1 MQQGQYIDGRYK
13 IIKNIGSGGMA
24 NVFLAT
30 DLILER
36 DVAIKVMRYDFSN
49 DSDNVRRFKREAMAT
64 TELNHQNIVPVFDV
78 GEDEDYYIVME
89 YVDGL
94 NLKEYIQEKYPIPY
108 HKVIDIMTQV
118 LAGVEYAHSKGI
130 IHRDLKPHNI
140 LLNQKDQVMITDFGI
155 AVALTENS
163 ITQTNSLLG
172 SVQYI
177 SPEQAKGS
185 IASVQSDIY
194 SLGIILF
201 EMLSKEVPFDG
212 ESAVSIALQHFQQEI
227 PSLRDFDPDLPQ
239 TLENVVIKATAKD
252 PKHRYKTAAEMRQDL
267 TTSLR
272 PERAQEEKYIIPLE
286 NEDLEET
293 IQMQPIKAAA
303 LPREY
308 VSDKGEP
315 EQIVEG
321 PVVDERPPVTPMPY
335 RPEQRRKRK
344 PWWVIFALL
353 IIGFALIIFYVTS
366 QPATIRIPDVKGMT
380 EQQAVRTLE
389 SLNLVIG
396 DVEEEPSE
404 EYDRGEVTRTLP
416 QVNSSVKEN
425 AEIDLFISSGRE
437 LYPVPDLVGQDIEK
451 VRQQLRDIGFT
462 VEEEGEASTKYEE
475 GRIISQN
482 IRPGE
487 EVLPSE
493 TTILLTVSTGEP
505 AFDLR
510 DLSNYSRQGVLDYA
524 AERGLLIDITEDYHN
539 TIPAGIVI
547 SQRPAAGTKLRS
559 GDNLSVVIS
568 LGPERP
574 ERTETESS
582 ESIEESEESESEEV
596 ISSTVSVTILY
607 VNDADENPD
616 DVLADGSSS
625 NGGRASNTVEIYIED
640 ANHDLSAPFRS
651 FTITQ
656 DTSVDFTLQLR
667 PGQIG
672 TYRIVRDGVVLEE
685 NTVTG

>member
-49 DSDNVRRFKREAMAT
+49 DSDNIRRFKREAVAT

-108 HKVIDIMTQV
+108 HKVIDIMSQA
-118 LAGVEYAHSKGI
+118 LSGVGYAHSQGI

-185 IASVQSDIY
+185 IASVKSDIY

-212 ESAVSIALQHFQQEI
+212 ESAVSIALQHFQKDI

-239 TLENVVIKATAKD
+239 ALENVVIKATAKD
-252 PKHRYKTAAEMRQDL
+252 PKYRYQTVAEMRQDL
-267 TTSLR
+267 ITSLR
-272 PERAQEEKYIIPLE
+272 PERAHEEKYIIPME
-286 NEDLEET
+286 NEDLEQT
-293 IQMQPIKAAA
+293 IQMQPIVPPAAKAS
-303 LPREY
+303 LPNLYSQEKLGQEQADQQVKENEIPPINAVPY
-308 VSDKGEP
+308 QP
-315 EQIVEG
+315 EK
-321 PVVDERPPVTPMPY
+321 RK
-335 RPEQRRKRK
+335 KRK
-344 PWWVIFALL
+344 PWWIIFALL

-380 EQQAVRTLE
+380 EQQAIRTLE
-389 SLNLVIG
+389 GLNLTIG
-396 DVEEEPSE
+396 EIEEEPSE
-404 EYDRGEVTRTLP
+404 DYDRGEVTRTSP
-416 QVNSSVKEN
+416 QVNSSVKEE
-425 AEIDLFISSGRE
+425 AEIDLFISSGQE
-437 LYPVPDLVGQDIEK
+437 LYPVPNLIGQDIEQA
-451 VRQQLRDIGFT
+451 RQELNDIGFT
-462 VEEEGEASTKYEE
+462 VDEEGEASSEYEE

-482 IRPGE
+482 IPAGE

-493 TTILLTVSTGEP
+493 TTLLLTVSTGEP

-524 AERGLLIDITEDYHN
+524 ADRGLLVDITENYHAS
-539 TIPAGIVI
+539 IPAGIVI
-547 SQRPAAGTKLRS
+547 SQRPAAGTQLKS

-568 LGPERP
+568 LGPERV
-574 ERTETESS
+574 ESEES
-582 ESIEESEESESEEV
+582 EESVESEESESEELS
-596 ISSTVSVTILY
+596 SSTVNVSIPY
-607 VNDADENPD
+607 VENAAEDPEDESGESPSNP
-616 DVLADGSSS
+616 A
-625 NGGRASNTVEIYIED
+625 NTVEIYIED
-640 ANHDLSAPFRS
+640 ANHDLSSAFRS

-656 DTSVDFTLQLR
+656 DTTVDFILQLR
-667 PGQIG
+667 PDQVG
-672 TYRIVRDGVVLEE
+672 TYRVVRDGEVIEE
-685 NTVTG
+685 NTVRG

>member
-49 DSDNVRRFKREAMAT
+49 DSDNIRRFNREAMAT

-108 HKVIDIMTQV
+108 HKVIDIMSQV
-118 LAGVEYAHSKGI
+118 LSGVEYAHSKGI

-140 LLNQKDQVMITDFGI
+140 LLNQKEQVMITDFGI

-185 IASVQSDIY
+185 ISSVKSDIY

-212 ESAVSIALQHFQQEI
+212 ESAVSIALQHFQKEI
-227 PSLRDFDPDLPQ
+227 PSLRTFDPDLPQ
-239 TLENVVIKATAKD
+239 ALENVVIKATAKD
-252 PKHRYKTAAEMRQDL
+252 PRHRYSTAAEMRKDL
-267 TTSLR
+267 MTSLR
-272 PERAQEEKYIIPLE
+272 PERSQEEKYVIPIEKE
-286 NEDLEET
+286 NLEET
-293 IQMQPIKAAA
+293 IQMKPITAAVADPSLPKTYSTEKPGQEQAVERVEETPQP
-303 LPREY
+303 PVNPVPY
-308 VSDKGEP
+308 EP
-315 EQIVEG
+315 EK
-321 PVVDERPPVTPMPY
+321 
-335 RPEQRRKRK
+335 RKKGK

-353 IIGFALIIFYVTS
+353 IIGFSLIIFYVTS

-389 SLNLVIG
+389 GLNLNIG
-396 DVEEEPSE
+396 EIQEEPSE
-404 EYDRGEVTRTLP
+404 DYDRGEVTRTSP
-416 QVNSSVKEN
+416 QVNSSVKER
-425 AEIDLFISSGRE
+425 AEIYLFISSGQE

-451 VRQQLRDIGFT
+451 ARQELNDIGFT
-462 VEEEGEASTKYEE
+462 VEEEGEASSEYEE

-482 IRPGE
+482 IQPGE

-524 AERGLLIDITEDYHN
+524 AERGLLVDIMESYHPS
-539 TIPAGIVI
+539 IPAGIVI
-547 SQRPAAGTKLRS
+547 SQRPAAGTKLRA

-568 LGPERP
+568 LGPEQV
-574 ERTETESS
+574 ESESS
-582 ESIEESEESESEEV
+582 EEPEESEIEEEL
-596 ISSTVSVTILY
+596 ISSTVSVTIPY
-607 VNDADENPD
+607 VANMREESEEDSDEPESN
-616 DVLADGSSS
+616 SSES
-625 NGGRASNTVEIYIED
+625 PNAVEIYIED
-640 ANHDLSAPFRS
+640 VNHDLSTAFRS

-656 DTSVDFTLQLR
+656 DTTVEFNLQLR
-667 PGQIG
+667 PGEVG
-672 TYRIVRDGVVLEE
+672 TYRIVRDGEVLEE

>member
-36 DVAIKVMRYDFSN
+36 EVAIKVMRYDFSN

-108 HKVIDIMTQV
+108 HKVIDIMSQI
-118 LAGVEYAHSKGI
+118 LSGVEYAHSKGI

-140 LLNQKDQVMITDFGI
+140 LLNKKDQVMITDFGI

-212 ESAVSIALQHFQQEI
+212 ESAVSIALQHFQKEI
-227 PSLRDFDPDLPQ
+227 PSLRDYDPDLPQ
-239 TLENVVIKATAKD
+239 ALENIVIKATAKD

-267 TTSLR
+267 LTSLH

-286 NEDLEET
+286 KEDLEET

-308 VSDKGEP
+308 AAESREP
-315 EQIVEG
+315 EPVVEG
-321 PVVDERPPVTPMPY
+321 PEAGERPAAAPVPY

-380 EQQAVRTLE
+380 EEQAVRTLE

-396 DVEEEPSE
+396 DIEEEPSE

-425 AEIDLFISSGRE
+425 AEIDLFISSGQE

-451 VRQQLRDIGFT
+451 ARQQLKDIGFT
-462 VEEEGEASTKYEE
+462 VEEEGEASVEYEE

-493 TTILLTVSTGEP
+493 TTIALTVSTGEP

-524 AERGLLIDITEDYHN
+524 AERGLLVDITENYHP

-547 SQRPAAGTKLRS
+547 SQRPAAGTKLKS

-568 LGPERP
+568 LGPERV
-574 ERTETESS
+574 ETESS
-582 ESIEESEESESEEV
+582 QSIEESEESKSEEV
-596 ISSTVSVTILY
+596 TSSTVSVTIPY
-607 VNDADENPD
+607 VNDAGENPD

-640 ANHDLSAPFRS
+640 ANHDLSVPFRS

-656 DTSVDFTLQLR
+656 DTSVDFNLELK
-667 PGQIG
+667 PGEVG

>member
-49 DSDNVRRFKREAMAT
+49 DSDNIRRFKREAVAT

-108 HKVIDIMTQV
+108 HKVIDIMSQA
-118 LAGVEYAHSKGI
+118 LSGVGYAHSQGI

-185 IASVQSDIY
+185 IASVKSDIY

-212 ESAVSIALQHFQQEI
+212 ESAVSIALQHFQKDI

-239 TLENVVIKATAKD
+239 ALENVVIKATAKD
-252 PKHRYKTAAEMRQDL
+252 PKYRYQTVAEMRQDL
-267 TTSLR
+267 ITSLR
-272 PERAQEEKYIIPLE
+272 PERAHEEKYIIPME
-286 NEDLEET
+286 NEDLEQT
-293 IQMQPIKAAA
+293 IQMQPIVPPAAKAS
-303 LPREY
+303 LPNLYSQEKLGQEQADQQVKENEIPPINAVPY
-308 VSDKGEP
+308 QP
-315 EQIVEG
+315 EK
-321 PVVDERPPVTPMPY
+321 RK
-335 RPEQRRKRK
+335 KRK
-344 PWWVIFALL
+344 PWWIIFALL

-380 EQQAVRTLE
+380 EQQAIRTLE
-389 SLNLVIG
+389 GLNLTIG
-396 DVEEEPSE
+396 EIEEEPSE
-404 EYDRGEVTRTLP
+404 DYDRGEVTRTSP
-416 QVNSSVKEN
+416 QVNSSVKEE
-425 AEIDLFISSGRE
+425 AEIDLFISSGQE
-437 LYPVPDLVGQDIEK
+437 LYPVPNLIGQDIEQA
-451 VRQQLRDIGFT
+451 RQELNDIGFT
-462 VEEEGEASTKYEE
+462 VDEEGEASSEYEE

-482 IRPGE
+482 IPAGE

-493 TTILLTVSTGEP
+493 TTLLLTVSTGEP

-524 AERGLLIDITEDYHN
+524 ADRGLLVDITENYHAS
-539 TIPAGIVI
+539 IPAGIVI
-547 SQRPAAGTKLRS
+547 SQRPAAGTQLKS

-568 LGPERP
+568 LGPERV
-574 ERTETESS
+574 ESEES
-582 ESIEESEESESEEV
+582 EESVESEESESEELS
-596 ISSTVSVTILY
+596 SSTVNVTIPY
-607 VNDADENPD
+607 IENAAEDPEDESGESPSNP
-616 DVLADGSSS
+616 A
-625 NGGRASNTVEIYIED
+625 NTVEIYIED
-640 ANHDLSAPFRS
+640 ANHDLSSAFRS

-656 DTSVDFTLQLR
+656 DTTVDFILQLR
-667 PGQIG
+667 PDQVG
-672 TYRIVRDGVVLEE
+672 TYRVVRDGEVIEE
-685 NTVTG
+685 NTVRG

>member
-13 IIKNIGSGGMA
+13 IVKNIGSGGMA

-49 DSDNVRRFKREAMAT
+49 DSDSIRRFKREAVAT

-94 NLKEYIQEKYPIPY
+94 NLKKYIQEKYPIPY
-108 HKVIDIMTQV
+108 HKVIDIMSQA

-140 LLNQKDQVMITDFGI
+140 LLNQKEQVMITDFGI

-185 IASVQSDIY
+185 IASVKSDIY

-212 ESAVSIALQHFQQEI
+212 ESAVSIALQHFQKDI

-239 TLENVVIKATAKD
+239 ALENVVIKATAKN
-252 PKHRYKTAAEMRQDL
+252 PKHRYNTVAEMRQDL
-267 TTSLR
+267 MTSLR
-272 PERAQEEKYIIPLE
+272 PERSHEEKYIIPVE

-293 IQMQPIKAAA
+293 IQMQPIAAA
-303 LPREY
+303 VAAAPLPHLYSQE
-308 VSDKGEP
+308 KLGP
-315 EQIVEG
+315 EQAAAQSKEN
-321 PVVDERPPVTPMPY
+321 ETPPVNAVPY
-335 RPEQRRKRK
+335 QPEKRKKRK
-344 PWWVIFALL
+344 PWWIIFALL

-366 QPATIRIPDVKGMT
+366 QPATIRIPDIKGMT

-389 SLNLVIG
+389 ELNLSIG
-396 DVEEEPSE
+396 EIEEEPSE
-404 EYDRGEVTRTLP
+404 DYDRGEVTRTLP
-416 QVNSSVKEN
+416 QVNSSVKEK
-425 AEIDLFISSGRE
+425 AEIDLFISSGQE
-437 LYPVPDLVGQDIEK
+437 LYPVPNLVGQDIEK
-451 VRQQLRDIGFT
+451 ARQELNDIGFT
-462 VEEEGEASTKYEE
+462 VDEEGEASSEYEE
-475 GRIISQN
+475 GKIISQN
-482 IRPGE
+482 IQPGE

-505 AFDLR
+505 TFDLR
-510 DLSNYSRQGVLDYA
+510 DLSNYSRQGVLDYS
-524 AERGLLIDITEDYHN
+524 AERGLLVDITENYHPS
-539 TIPAGIVI
+539 IPAGIVI
-547 SQRPAAGTKLRS
+547 SQRPAAGTKLKS

-568 LGPERP
+568 LGPERV
-574 ERTETESS
+574 ESESS
-582 ESIEESEESESEEV
+582 EESVEAEESELEELT
-596 ISSTVSVTILY
+596 SSTVNVTIPY
-607 VNDADENPD
+607 FDNVSEDPEDSSD
-616 DVLADGSSS
+616 DSSS
-625 NGGRASNTVEIYIED
+625 SSSGSSNTVEIYIED
-640 ANHDLSAPFRS
+640 ANRDLSTAFRS

-656 DTSVDFTLQLR
+656 DTTVDFVLQLR
-667 PGQIG
+667 PGQVG
-672 TYRIVRDGVVLEE
+672 TYRVVRDGEVLEE
-685 NTVTG
+685 NTVAG

>member
-267 TTSLR
+267 ATSLR

-308 VSDKGEP
+308 AAESREP
-315 EQIVEG
+315 EPVVEG
-321 PVVDERPPVTPMPY
+321 PEAGERPAAAPVPY
-335 RPEQRRKRK
+335 RPEQGRKRK

-380 EQQAVRTLE
+380 EEQAVRTLE

-396 DVEEEPSE
+396 DIEEEPSE

-425 AEIDLFISSGRE
+425 AEIDLFISSGQE

-451 VRQQLRDIGFT
+451 ARQQLKDIGFT
-462 VEEEGEASTKYEE
+462 VEEEGEASVEYEE

-493 TTILLTVSTGEP
+493 TTIALTVSTGEP

-524 AERGLLIDITEDYHN
+524 AERGLLVDITENYHP

-547 SQRPAAGTKLRS
+547 SQRPAAGTKLKS

-568 LGPERP
+568 LGPERV
-574 ERTETESS
+574 ETESS
-582 ESIEESEESESEEV
+582 QSIEESKESESEEV
-596 ISSTVSVTILY
+596 TSSTVSVTIPY
-607 VNDADENPD
+607 VNDAGENPD

-640 ANHDLSAPFRS
+640 ANHDLSVPFRS

-656 DTSVDFTLQLR
+656 DTSVDFNLELK
-667 PGQIG
+667 PGEVG